1 MWSGGVRDQA
11 LKEANLME
19 TYRLGTREAVTV
31 PCASGTESDWAEPPE
46 VRTATL
52 PGGAKG

>member
-1 MWSGGVRDQA
+1 MRDQA